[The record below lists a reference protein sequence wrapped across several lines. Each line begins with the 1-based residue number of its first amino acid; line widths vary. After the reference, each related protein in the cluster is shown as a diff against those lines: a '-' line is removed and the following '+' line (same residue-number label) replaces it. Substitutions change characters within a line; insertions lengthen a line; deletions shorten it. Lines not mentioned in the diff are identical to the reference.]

1 LSKKNRLV
9 RRETAVMESRQE
21 FFSGPLPPPEK
32 LEHYDRIVPGLAER
46 IVGLTE
52 RQSAHRQQLER
63 ENLHENIRAARTGQ
77 WMAYS
82 LGLLALVGGFVLLA
96 LGRDA
101 PGIVSIVSAVGGLAS
116 VFFLGRR
123 AQRKEREEKRR
134 RAFPEGRQ
142 GN

>member
-1 LSKKNRLV
+1 
-9 RRETAVMESRQE
+9 MESRQE

-63 ENLHENIRAARTGQ
+63 ENLHENIRAARAGQ

-82 LGLLALVGGFVLLA
+82 LG
-96 LGRDA
+96 
-101 PGIVSIVSAVGGLAS
+101 
-116 VFFLGRR
+116 
-123 AQRKEREEKRR
+123 
-134 RAFPEGRQ
+134 
-142 GN
+142 